1 MFFFLLDYLSIID
14 LKDVVREVWDAH
26 EKWRNIAIQ
35 LDLPPSL
42 VNHIGHDVF
51 VKGVV
56 GLTKVLEL
64 WLRGSF
70 LRWRAKERPSWE
82 TLIAVLNQRTV
93 GHQEL
98 ASRLEEKY
106 LKALPPPTASDLS
119 VEATTSA
126 TCFPRVCELGH
137 ACM

>member
-1 MFFFLLDYLSIID
+1 MI
-14 LKDVVREVWDAH
+14 REVWDAR
-26 EKWRNIAIQ
+26 ENWENISLE

-42 VNHIGHDVF
+42 VSRIWHDVYRR
-51 VKGVV
+51 GDV

-70 LRWRAKERPSWE
+70 ALWRAKERPSWE
-82 TLIAVLNQRTV
+82 TLIAALNQPTV

-98 ASRLEEKY
+98 AAKLEEKY
-106 LKALPPPTASDLS
+106 LKAVPPPTASDPS

-126 TCFPRVCELGH
+126 TCFPRVCELGP